1 MLALWPQPSAK
12 GSNSMFL
19 ISRYPPI
26 FNHRLIRCPRQKAI
40 LDFALNIAGVAYAVR
55 IARNE

>member
-1 MLALWPQPSAK
+1 
-12 GSNSMFL
+12 MFL